1 MLKGQ
6 KRKTNT
12 ESKKGHLANRHNVY
26 ILPSLRLF
34 HRKNIWRWVCIF
46 PSLNLF
52 QDPHQRAQFPDKWKM
67 SCSRTLQATAR
78 VNIGL
83 PSLYMMVRG
92 GRYRPTRQKLF
103 DPPTLTPTRE
113 RERKHDAE
121 RDFFNSIVLGRFCTL
136 TPLRKISFAREHGDQ
151 PETWRKL
158 ENWSHSRTSSWC
170 RPSTAGAESIITEF
184 IHVCFRFI
192 RSLLCERRTGN
203 N

>member
-1 MLKGQ
+1 
-6 KRKTNT
+6 
-12 ESKKGHLANRHNVY
+12 
-26 ILPSLRLF
+26 
-34 HRKNIWRWVCIF
+34 
-46 PSLNLF
+46 
-52 QDPHQRAQFPDKWKM
+52 M

-192 RSLLCERRTGN
+192 RSLLCERRTEQLAWNFISRRRLNSRRSHRHFISISFDSPCGTRRGQSPWQMYH
-203 N
+203 